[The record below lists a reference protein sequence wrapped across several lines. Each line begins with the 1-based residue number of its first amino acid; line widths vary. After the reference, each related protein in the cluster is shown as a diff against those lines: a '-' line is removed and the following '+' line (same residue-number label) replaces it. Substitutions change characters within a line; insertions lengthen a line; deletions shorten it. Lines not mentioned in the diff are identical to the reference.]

1 MLTYF
6 QMLLYIHILLCST
19 WTYQA
24 QMVVSIDNLNITLTS
39 ISAVQV
45 VLETNIILWS
55 FLFIIA
61 WQ

>member
-1 MLTYF
+1 
-6 QMLLYIHILLCST
+6 
-19 WTYQA
+19 
-24 QMVVSIDNLNITLTS
+24 MVVSIDNLNITLTS